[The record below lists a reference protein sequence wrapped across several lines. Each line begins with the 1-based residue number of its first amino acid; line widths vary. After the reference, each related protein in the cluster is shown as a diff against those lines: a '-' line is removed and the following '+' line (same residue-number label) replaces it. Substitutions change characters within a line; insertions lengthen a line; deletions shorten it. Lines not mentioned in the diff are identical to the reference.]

1 RPSLSCLR
9 PSPAPRGLPSFPTRR
24 SSDLYAH
31 PVQLR
36 RRSSPSPV
44 GGIPLVLEH
53 RNPVSHHRPLHTEH
67 LLMPETVA
75 GLIRNAEIIGEAGTT
90 DERHLIVNE
99 EELAVLAVQ
108 IGPPAPE
115 AERVVETQLDPAL
128 VQALAV
134 LLTQVPAARPIEQTA
149 YPHAP
154 GRRCGEDRED
164 PVEAL
169 PRLHQIEFDI
179 DGLLRLL
186 HGLDQLRKETVAIHH
201 EFEAVVFPPG

>member
-1 RPSLSCLR
+1 
-9 PSPAPRGLPSFPTRR
+9 
-24 SSDLYAH
+24 
-31 PVQLR
+31 
-36 RRSSPSPV
+36 
-44 GGIPLVLEH
+44 
-53 RNPVSHHRPLHTEH
+53 
-67 LLMPETVA
+67 MPETVA
-75 GLIRNAEIIGEAGTT
+75 GLIRNAEIIGEADTA

-99 EELAVLAVQ
+99 DEFAVIAVQ

-115 AERVVETQLDPAL
+115 VERVVETQLDPAL
-128 VQALAV
+128 AQALAV

-201 EFEAVVFPPG
+201 EFEAVVFPPGVIGGCRHAYLGKPVIILGTADRSPNGSLRLEHSRRCAGP

>member
-1 RPSLSCLR
+1 MLLSSACTSSRWVRPSVRETRASPSEPSGRGGMRTLCSCAGGR
-9 PSPAPRGLPSFPTRR
+9 PRGRW
-24 SSDLYAH
+24 
-31 PVQLR
+31 
-36 RRSSPSPV
+36 
-44 GGIPLVLEH
+44 LEH
-53 RNPVSHHRPLHTEH
+53 RNPVSHHRPLHAEH

-99 EELAVLAVQ
+99 DELAVIAVQ

-115 AERVVETQLDPAL
+115 VERVVETQLDPAL
-128 VQALAV
+128 AQALAV

-164 PVEAL
+164 PVE
-169 PRLHQIEFDI
+169 
-179 DGLLRLL
+179 
-186 HGLDQLRKETVAIHH
+186 
-201 EFEAVVFPPG
+201 